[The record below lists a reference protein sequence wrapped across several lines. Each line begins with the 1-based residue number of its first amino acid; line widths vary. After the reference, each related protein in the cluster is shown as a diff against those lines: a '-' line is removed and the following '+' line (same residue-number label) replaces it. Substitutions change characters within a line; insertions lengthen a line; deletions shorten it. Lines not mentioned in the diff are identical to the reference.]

1 MTKNLK
7 IFFAFCLV
15 LIAGL
20 SFWGFK
26 YNNGTLIV
34 ESSAPNFTITV
45 NDKSQNCQ
53 DTCSLTLPPK
63 AYTVTLQKPGYT
75 SLETK
80 IFLVRGETE
89 TLNYTPT
96 FVPKFSLLQSDSVDE
111 ILEVSDYSFEVSES
125 QQGAQL
131 LQVLQTN
138 QLTTVSTFREPI
150 LEPMA
155 SVSPDG
161 SFTFVWSTQTVTDY
175 YLVNNRTKL
184 KQKIDLTTDK
194 FSFEKPTDFKL
205 LSANLLLIQADKPY
219 LYRIDSETLI
229 DFPVNNINHVHAL
242 AENSL
247 LLLTGRNLRST
258 DPVSATENAEVP
270 FNQITNL
277 IDKSDQDLTTE
288 LTAPANKIY
297 VFDANQGTYQ
307 LLGDL
312 PAEIVE
318 PFEFVELQHSDQT
331 DQNPFTALKVDEQY
345 YELVLNGNS

>member
-7 IFFAFCLV
+7 IFFAICLV

-26 YNNGTLIV
+26 YNNGTLVI
-34 ESSAPNFTITV
+34 ESTKPNFSITI
-45 NDKSQNCQ
+45 NDKTQNCL
-53 DTCSLTLPPK
+53 TSCSLTLPPK
-63 AYTVTLQKPGYT
+63 AYTVTLKKEGYT

-89 TLNYTPT
+89 TLNYSPT
-96 FVPKFSLLQSDSVDE
+96 FIPKFSLLESNTSDDIS
-111 ILEVSDYSFEVSES
+111 EVSTYKFEVSAT

-131 LQVLQTN
+131 LQVLLAN
-138 QLTTVSTFREPI
+138 ELTTISTFKEPI

-155 SVSPDG
+155 SIAPD
-161 SFTFVWSTQTVTDY
+161 SSSTFVWSNQTVTDY

-184 KQKIDLTTDK
+184 KQKLDLTTEN
-194 FSFEKPTDFKL
+194 FNFQKPTNFKL
-205 LSANLLLIQADKPY
+205 LSANLLLVQADKAY
-219 LYRIDSETLI
+219 LYRIDSETLVE
-229 DFPVNNINHVHAL
+229 FPVNNINNVHAL

-247 LLLTGRNLRST
+247 LLLTGRNLKSSESLSLNNST
-258 DPVSATENAEVP
+258 QTP

-277 IDKSDQDLTTE
+277 IDKSDQDLTAE
-288 LTAPANKIY
+288 LSSPASKIF

-307 LLGDL
+307 YLGEL
-312 PAEIVE
+312 PPEIVE
-318 PFEFVELQHSDQT
+318 PFEFIEVKKT
-331 DQNPFTALKVDEQY
+331 DQDTQNSTTALKVNDQY